1 MTLILLVIS
10 VYINYKFQ
18 PKFTISHVTVL
29 LNYLG
34 LRYITVMMKVVRLRW
49 VEHVI
54 CMSDSEIPKRIRS
67 YDAGNEE

>member
-18 PKFTISHVTVL
+18 PRFTISHVTVL
-29 LNYLG
+29 LNDLG
-34 LRYITVMMKVVRLRW
+34 LRYITEMMKVARLRW

-54 CMSDSEIPKRIRS
+54 
-67 YDAGNEE
+67 